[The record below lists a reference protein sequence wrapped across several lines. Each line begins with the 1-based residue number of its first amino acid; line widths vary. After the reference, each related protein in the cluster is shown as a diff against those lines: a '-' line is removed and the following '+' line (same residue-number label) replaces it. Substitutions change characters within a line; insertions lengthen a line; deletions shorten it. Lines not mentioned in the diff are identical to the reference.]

1 MCWRRVC
8 RQNTVDMIP
17 LIFILQFFI
26 IINLLMLE
34 ILNRKV
40 NSACVDQTY
49 FRCSKIL
56 NGILGDR
63 KPSHHTPEHSQEDNQ
78 SSSSS
83 NHGELQPR
91 LLITPGHHYSYLI
104 FNNSFYEMNIDI
116 ILNYFLKRK
125 KVQRNFLYRQ
135 EASAK
140 IFSYVCLQSKKLFLT
155 EIF

>member
-17 LIFILQFFI
+17 FIFILQFFI

-116 ILNYFLKRK
+116 ILNYFLNRK
-125 KVQRNFLYRQ
+125 KY
-135 EASAK
+135 K
-140 IFSYVCLQSKKLFLT
+140 
-155 EIF
+155 EIFFTGKRQAQKYFLSFAYKVRNYF

>member
-17 LIFILQFFI
+17 FIFILQFFI

-116 ILNYFLKRK
+116 ILNYFLNRK
-125 KVQRNFLYRQ
+125 KYKEIFFTGKRQ
-135 EASAK
+135 AQK
-140 IFSYVCLQSKKLFLT
+140 YFLT
-155 EIF
+155 FAYKVRNYF

>member
-17 LIFILQFFI
+17 FIFILQFFI

-40 NSACVDQTY
+40 NSAWVDQTY

-116 ILNYFLKRK
+116 ILNYFLNRK
-125 KVQRNFLYRQ
+125 KYKEIFFTGKRQ
-135 EASAK
+135 AQK
-140 IFSYVCLQSKKLFLT
+140 YFLT
-155 EIF
+155 FAYKVRNYF